1 MQLRYDKYIQNFEQF
16 TYLSFGLI
24 VEKKFKNTKNTKN
37 KKFNITERMIK
48 IYENKII
55 NSSSINTFIL

>member
-24 VEKKFKNTKNTKN
+24 VQKKFKNTKN
-37 KKFNITERMIK
+37 FNITERMIK